1 MPFGNSLTREVSF
14 KVGPV
19 ILDVLVKH
27 YFDRLKSDV
36 AGSNTPLKQ
45 DDILYDEA
53 FTIVKVRSYSWS
65 YFSSTLILEIVLFEC
80 VYFVSSYVS
89 ISLNWRLTLVISSHT
104 IEELQGNH
112 CTEMSLRSVSHA

>member
-27 YFDRLKSDV
+27 YFDRLKRDV
-36 AGSNTPLKQ
+36 AGSDSPLKQ
-45 DDILYDEA
+45 DDILYHEA

-65 YFSSTLILEIVLFEC
+65 CSHSILILE
-80 VYFVSSYVS
+80 
-89 ISLNWRLTLVISSHT
+89 
-104 IEELQGNH
+104 
-112 CTEMSLRSVSHA
+112 